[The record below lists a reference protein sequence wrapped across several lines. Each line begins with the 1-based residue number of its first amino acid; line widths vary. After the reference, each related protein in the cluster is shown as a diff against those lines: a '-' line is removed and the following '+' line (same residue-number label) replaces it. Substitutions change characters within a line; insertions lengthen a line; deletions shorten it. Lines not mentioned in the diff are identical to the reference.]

1 MGRQIFSFK
10 YIATV
15 LLTLAILI
23 LGGLNVQQKRR
34 YIPPDDGA
42 SWIAT
47 SRGVEA
53 LQVYENGPAER
64 AGIQPGDVLK
74 SIDGQTIQNDRHVT
88 RILYQ
93 LGVWSKATYTIE
105 RDGQHIEEAVIVAPQ
120 PERMLRQQTYL
131 EIIGL
136 LYLLVGAF
144 VLLKR
149 TRAPHALHFYF
160 VCLTSF
166 VYYVFHYTGKL
177 NSFDWTIFWFDLGA
191 SLLLPPLFLHF
202 CLEFPLRNAWIKQR
216 HTLLY
221 FIYVPGALLLLTQL
235 AFINGVI

>member
-1 MGRQIFSFK
+1 MGRQIFSFR
-10 YIATV
+10 YVATV

-23 LGGLNVQQKRR
+23 LGALNVQQKRR
-34 YIPPDDGA
+34 YVPPEDGA
-42 SWIAT
+42 AWIQT

-53 LQVYENGPAER
+53 LQVSPDGPAER
-64 AGIQPGDVLK
+64 AGIRRGDLLK
-74 SIDGQTIQNDRHVT
+74 AIDGQTIQNDRHVT

-93 LGVWSKATYTIE
+93 LGVWSKATYALE
-105 RDGQHIEEAVIVAPQ
+105 RDGNRIDANLIVAPP
-120 PERMLRQQTYL
+120 PERALRQQTYL
-131 EIIGL
+131 EVIGL

-149 TRAPHALHFYF
+149 TRAPHSLHFYF

-177 NSFDWTIFWFDLGA
+177 NSFDWTVFWFDLGA

-202 CLEFPLRNAWIKQR
+202 CLEFPLRHQWIRRR
-216 HTLLY
+216 HYLVYLV
-221 FIYVPGALLLLTQL
+221 YVPG
-235 AFINGVI
+235 